1 MRFRYFTFQ
10 IINVFLVT
18 TIAGSVIDC
27 VKDIY
32 SDPASTFSL
41 LGSSLPKMGGF
52 FMNYMLVK
60 AFTGLGIELIRLPAM
75 CVWGLKQLFTS
86 NVTPRD
92 RRAIPFFGALR
103 NIDVPGWF
111 PSAKIYAQDMLLFV
125 VSATYSCIAPLTL
138 VAGLCYFAGAAFVYK
153 HQLLF
158 VYVPICE
165 TGGKWWP
172 KMARCFVVALLFA
185 QCTMVGMMILKEAF
199 AQVYFL
205 VVIIGVTSSYYWYV
219 ESLYGPLANQ
229 LPLDMAAS
237 MDHEQGVL
245 EADGELDLL
254 GADDYAQ
261 PSLRAEIV
269 KPDIE
274 FPFPGEKSGYNE
286 FV

>member
-1 MRFRYFTFQ
+1 
-10 IINVFLVT
+10 
-18 TIAGSVIDC
+18 
-27 VKDIY
+27 
-32 SDPASTFSL
+32 
-41 LGSSLPKMGGF
+41 
-52 FMNYMLVK
+52 
-60 AFTGLGIELIRLPAM
+60 
-75 CVWGLKQLFTS
+75 
-86 NVTPRD
+86 
-92 RRAIPFFGALR
+92 
-103 NIDVPGWF
+103 
-111 PSAKIYAQDMLLFV
+111 
-125 VSATYSCIAPLTL
+125 
-138 VAGLCYFAGAAFVYK
+138 
-153 HQLLF
+153 
-158 VYVPICE
+158 
-165 TGGKWWP
+165 
-172 KMARCFVVALLFA
+172 MARCFVVALLFA